1 MVKWLERIRT
11 SAQTLFDHGISS
23 RHLLAQ
29 AERPVAEAFPFI
41 IDFTRLQAQELADLE
56 NMKQSAEKVK

>member
-29 AERPVAEAFPFI
+29 AERPVAEAFLLTI
-41 IDFTRLQAQELADLE
+41 NFTHQQVQELADLE